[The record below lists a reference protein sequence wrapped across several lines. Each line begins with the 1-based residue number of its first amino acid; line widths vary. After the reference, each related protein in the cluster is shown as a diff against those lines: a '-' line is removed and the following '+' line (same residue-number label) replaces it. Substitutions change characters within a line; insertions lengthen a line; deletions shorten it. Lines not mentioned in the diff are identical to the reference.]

1 MVRKFQIRANGSAA
15 SLARYP
21 FSPAGGMHNFK
32 FNFPETS
39 PAAIA
44 TAWVYCCRWFWLLL
58 NPDVLR
64 VMGRRLFIVVA
75 YIYVLPA
82 IITIA
87 YKWT

>member
-1 MVRKFQIRANGSAA
+1 MQASRQAAPFQVQFSGNKGSRDSNCLGLLHSMV
-15 SLARYP
+15 L
-21 FSPAGGMHNFK
+21 
-32 FNFPETS
+32 
-39 PAAIA
+39 
-44 TAWVYCCRWFWLLL
+44 VLV